1 MFGPYFGDFMGSDYF
16 AEGPSVGIAIPV
28 VGQVERQLARIQ
40 IGGTT
45 VAIVIVDRELADAL
59 TEAGYDWTDYNHLRW
74 PIGASRHASGKF
86 LFHAS
91 GIETLQAAGIH
102 SSPFI
107 LQIGDSEE
115 PVSIQNL
122 LALPPEPLFVS
133 TRGAREGSDA
143 AESVRLYALPIV
155 DTRYHSR
162 NSVASQNFNLLG
174 PDRQTFNT
182 ETTDVDESPFTYDEI
197 GALLA
202 ADAGLTFSV
211 AAGSERSTNPFDL
224 RVQGLSASIA
234 LDRLLTE
241 SGRVFILRFDGV
253 STVENVDQ
261 RQVTQV
267 LTTVRERIITGGV
280 GYATPAAIGD
290 AFITE
295 ISPLAIWSSQEVPVT
310 VAVSFPTLDGTTPA
324 NDPTVKRIVA
334 TNNAATFSLSAGLDA
349 VRDIPDSMP
358 IVDPDEVSGAELAR
372 VEFRALQYYRR
383 YVAGSMDVWIAG
395 IVTPTMG
402 GSCQEL
408 IWYFDDIRGVRTRA
422 RADFN
427 LDLYGDELPE
437 SGIMAGTG
445 IQIVRRPG
453 GDAEARL
460 IDGVD
465 TKMGKITENT
475 AVGGLPLFPTDALY
489 KAISNDGAWEVT
501 EFERPL
507 YRPYDDVP
515 TVFAAPVDSDCRIAL
530 IDDVFFLWSCDERL
544 VHEVCDQELGFA
556 NNPTVDAGTD
566 DWVTGTDGSVVTGTD
581 GNVVVAAGTALA
593 GNPENLVVVGTDG
606 EVVADVF
613 GNVVIEDDPSTS
625 SDFYD
630 RVGIGT
636 DGDVVVGTDGD
647 VVIEWDGSPRLL
659 APVPG
664 A

>member
-16 AEGPSVGIAIPV
+16 AEGPSAGIAIPV

-40 IGGTT
+40 ISGTT
-45 VAIVIVDRELADAL
+45 VGIVIVDRELADAL

-91 GIETLQAAGIH
+91 AIETLQAAGIH

-162 NSVASQNFNLLG
+162 HSVASQNFNLLG

-182 ETTDVDESPFTYDEI
+182 ETTDVDESPFTYDEV

-224 RVQGLSASIA
+224 RVRGLSASVA
-234 LDRLLTE
+234 LDRLLAE
-241 SGRVFILRFDGV
+241 SGRVFVFGFDGV
-253 STVENVDQ
+253 STVEDIDKREVL
-261 RQVTQV
+261 QV

-280 GYATPAAIGD
+280 GYATPTSVGD
-290 AFITE
+290 TFVNET
-295 ISPLAIWSSQEVPVT
+295 SPLSIWSSQEVPVT

-334 TNNAATFSLSAGLDA
+334 TNNAATFSLNAGLDA
-349 VRDIPDSMP
+349 VRDVPDSMP

-372 VEFRALQYYRR
+372 VEFRALQFYRR

-408 IWYFDDIRGVRTRA
+408 TWYFDAIRAVRTRA

-427 LDLYGDELPE
+427 LDLYGDESPE

-445 IQIVRRPG
+445 VQIVRRAG
-453 GDAEARL
+453 GNVEARL
-460 IDGVD
+460 IDGVSV
-465 TKMGKITENT
+465 KIGKITE
-475 AVGGLPLFPTDALY
+475 ASVVGESLPPIALY
-489 KAISNDGAWEVT
+489 NAESEDGSWKTPQLA
-501 EFERPL
+501 RPL
-507 YRPYDDVP
+507 YRPYNDEP
-515 TVFAAPVDSDCRIAL
+515 FIFAAVVDSDCLIAL
-530 IDDVFFLWSCDERL
+530 IDDEFLLWSCDERIAF
-544 VHEVCDQELGFA
+544 EVCDA
-556 NNPTVDAGTD
+556 DAGTAFNNTVD
-566 DWVTGTDGSVVTGTD
+566 MGSDHWVIGQSRTVQTSPQ
-581 GNVVVAAGTALA
+581 GNVLVEAGEALS
-593 GNPENLVVVGTDG
+593 GNPENLVIVDPEG
-606 EVVADVF
+606 EPVSDPTGNLIIEQSSSVAD
-613 GNVVIEDDPSTS
+613 
-625 SDFYD
+625 DFYD
-630 RVGIGT
+630 RIVT
-636 DGDVVVGTDGD
+636 DPQGDVVTGEDD
-647 VVIEWDGSPRLL
+647 EVVIEWDGVDTVE
-659 APVPG
+659 APVPV